1 MAAMCD
7 MHACSQGRKG
17 HLHVAAE
24 TGKITGS
31 MKQLMRIHIERRN
44 VRLPQESSFKR
55 SGNFFPSL
63 QATAIRTSRMILIF
77 FALHKRLANRGIPSS
92 AFPQACAIIFQAFGI
107 GSRKE
112 KRLAIF
118 VKISDSALLAGRK
131 TRTYVFGINIGSH
144 SWRGHA

>member
-1 MAAMCD
+1 
-7 MHACSQGRKG
+7 
-17 HLHVAAE
+17 
-24 TGKITGS
+24 

-92 AFPQACAIIFQAFGI
+92 AFPQACAMIFQAFGI
-107 GSRKE
+107 GSPVQQPNIRIGDVPQLLILHAGHNCIVRFHH
-112 KRLAIF
+112 RLH
-118 VKISDSALLAGRK
+118 DWLHAGDNRIH
-131 TRTYVFGINIGSH
+131 RLRRRLMAQLHLCPNHLSLIHI
-144 SWRGHA
+144 